1 MMRTEPRGLHAGF
14 LAAADARPESPAL
27 TVGGSTLTF
36 AALRDR
42 AAALAATADRHS
54 PGGGPPLT
62 AVLAHR
68 SSTAFAGVLAA
79 LFRGHGY
86 VPLHPDFPPERTRSM
101 LERAGCTEIVA
112 DARSAPLLETLLAG
126 SSRRTVVLLPDSD
139 DAAELGESLHPHRV
153 VGPSSMERPESWEP
167 REPDPSGIAYLLFT
181 SGSTGV
187 PKGVMVMHRNAVHFV
202 ETAVDRYDIRE
213 DDRFS
218 QTFDLT
224 FDLSVFDMF
233 VAWERGACVCCPSAK
248 ALIAPGRYVEEA
260 GLTVWFSVPS
270 LAATMTSLGLLRDG
284 DFPALRWSLFCGE
297 ALPASVAEAW
307 SRAAPNSTVENLYGP
322 TEATIA
328 CTGYR
333 WDPARSP
340 SECELGVVP
349 IGTPLPGT
357 TSLVADEALVDVG
370 PGESGELLVAGP
382 QVTAGYLDDP
392 ERTAASFVRPPGRTA
407 VHYRTGDRVRRPAGD
422 EPLRYLGRLDD
433 QIKVQ
438 GHRVELGE
446 VEAAVRDAGGVSDVA
461 AVGWPVTS
469 SGFGGIVAFVA
480 AGAVEAVDL
489 PALRSG
495 VARRLPRYMVPREI
509 RVVGTLPRN
518 ANGKRDRKALVRMLD
533 EGR

>member
-1 MMRTEPRGLHAGF
+1 
-14 LAAADARPESPAL
+14 
-27 TVGGSTLTF
+27 
-36 AALRDR
+36 
-42 AAALAATADRHS
+42 
-54 PGGGPPLT
+54 
-62 AVLAHR
+62 
-68 SSTAFAGVLAA
+68 
-79 LFRGHGY
+79 
-86 VPLHPDFPPERTRSM
+86 
-101 LERAGCTEIVA
+101 
-112 DARSAPLLETLLAG
+112 
-126 SSRRTVVLLPDSD
+126 
-139 DAAELGESLHPHRV
+139 
-153 VGPSSMERPESWEP
+153 
-167 REPDPSGIAYLLFT
+167 
-181 SGSTGV
+181 
-187 PKGVMVMHRNAVHFV
+187 
-202 ETAVDRYDIRE
+202 
-213 DDRFS
+213 
-218 QTFDLT
+218 
-224 FDLSVFDMF
+224 
-233 VAWERGACVCCPSAK
+233 
-248 ALIAPGRYVEEA
+248 
-260 GLTVWFSVPS
+260 VPS